1 MQRTYM
7 SFKSWLQSLEDA
19 GGSRL
24 GFAILIPIRMWSVV
38 FDTSIC
44 WISVWYL
51 DFKGAKNI
59 HVLKVLT
66 WGFEGSWKFQTWVW
80 QLDLDLYMVTGLGYS
95 HVPNYGSLSWFWRCK
110 GHPCPLSTDLGLWRM
125 LEVPDWGSASWFW
138 FICGTGLCYTNFLN
152 FRLLS
157 WFWKWK

>member
-66 WGFEGSWKFQTWVW
+66 WGFGGSWKFQTWVW
-80 QLDLDLYMVTGLGYS
+80 NSYIDPDMVTGLWYT
-95 HVPNYGSLSWFWRCK
+95 HDPNFGSLARFWRCK
-110 GHPCPLSTDLGLWRM
+110 EQPCPLRPELGLSRT
-125 LEVPDWGSASWFW
+125 LEVPDCSFAFDLDWDMV
-138 FICGTGLCYTNFLN
+138 TGLSYIHIPNFGSLWR
-152 FRLLS
+152 FQR
-157 WFWKWK
+157 